1 MKTKLFLLFLLL
13 VAFSCQR
20 QSDKTIQT
28 CCLSSNDSLLI
39 VNELISITDAYAES
53 NNNIDIDKCAKFYD
67 SSSDFK
73 CAENGV
79 EYANWDSIYSAIKG
93 FFTQPLE
100 SVECVW
106 GERSI
111 IPLKPDAATI
121 YGGLSFTAKFKSGEV
136 FLSKGVLS
144 GLFFKKDDG
153 WKLTQSHFSTKASE

>member
-39 VNELISITDAYAES
+39 VNELISITDVYAES
-53 NNNIDIDKCAKFYD
+53 NSKMDIDKCANFYD

-79 EYANWDSIYSAIKG
+79 EYENWDSIYFAIKK
-93 FFTQPLE
+93 FFTQSLE

-111 IPLKPDAATI
+111 IPLTPDAATL
-121 YGGLSFTAKFKSGEV
+121 YGGISFTAKFKSGQV
-136 FLSKGVLS
+136 FLSKGILS
-144 GLFFKKDDG
+144 GLFLKKEDG
-153 WKLTQSHFSTKASE
+153 WKLTQSHFSTKPTE